1 MCDLDKITFV
11 YDVVSGEA
19 LPDTETRKKFLQW
32 RKDIRKPANGP
43 FMLASEVYTSISL
56 YYLDFINDVIGEL
69 EYQRDIL
76 EKEEKDNFNK
86 PLPRYIWE
94 KQVESNYTIL
104 PKWFYNK
111 SECDRRYAEYCRV
124 HNRNNRNKENN

>member
-11 YDVVSGEA
+11 YDDVSGEA

-32 RKDIRKPANGP
+32 RKDINE
-43 FMLASEVYTSISL
+43 SEVYTSISL
-56 YYLDFINDVIGEL
+56 YYLDFISDVIGEL

-76 EKEEKDNFNK
+76 EREEKDNFNK
-86 PLPRYIWE
+86 PLPRYLWE
-94 KQVESNYTIL
+94 KQVESSYTIL

-111 SECDRRYAEYCRV
+111 SECDRQYADYCIV
-124 HNRNNRNKENN
+124 HNRNNRNKEGQ